1 MRENDCSAPLH
12 PAALHGLELFNAGEY
27 FEAHEALETAWR
39 AERGP
44 IRSLYQGVLQVAVAY
59 LHIQRGNYEGAIALA
74 ERARNKLEG
83 WPEICR
89 GVQLGSLLTDL
100 SQVTEALIR
109 LGPQGI
115 AAFDQRLFKPVK
127 FER

>member
-1 MRENDCSAPLH
+1 MQEKDCSAPLH

-44 IRSLYQGVLQVAVAY
+44 IRILYQGILQVAVAY
-59 LHIQRGNYEGAIALA
+59 LHTQRGNYGGAIALA
-74 ERARNKLEG
+74 ERARSKLQT
-83 WPEICR
+83 WPEVCR
-89 GVQLGSLLTDL
+89 GVQVGDLLKDL
-100 SQVTEALIR
+100 ALVTEALTN
-109 LGPQGI
+109 LGSQGI
-115 AAFDQRLFKPVK
+115 TAFDQRLFKPVK